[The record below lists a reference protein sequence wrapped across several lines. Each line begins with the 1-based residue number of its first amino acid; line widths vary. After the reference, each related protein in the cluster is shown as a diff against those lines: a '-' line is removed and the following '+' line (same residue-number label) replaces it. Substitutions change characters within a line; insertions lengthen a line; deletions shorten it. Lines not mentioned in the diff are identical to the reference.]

1 MNKEQKEIESN
12 RAFWHAHIK
21 GRWPGDDCEAIIK
34 SPKYAY
40 LYARYVINGRWPE
53 AEKTISKDPEHASEY
68 ARYVINGRWPEAEE
82 TIIKDPKG
90 AYLYARFVI
99 KGRWPEAEETII
111 KDPKSAYSYIEDVI
125 KGQRSVILELEHL
138 DDTHLCKFSTVRL
151 YVSKIDWADQAND
164 FPIPKRL
171 KRALKKAC
179 VYPGGL
185 VVTSV

>member
-1 MNKEQKEIESN
+1 MNTDIMDAEQKEVWAEFLED
-12 RAFWHAHIK
+12 A
-21 GRWPGDDCEAIIK
+21 CQ
-34 SPKYAY
+34 YA
-40 LYARYVINGRWPE
+40 G
-53 AEKTISKDPEHASEY
+53 KC
-68 ARYVINGRWPEAEE
+68 GRWPEAEE
-82 TIIKDPKG
+82 FLSKDPRS
-90 AYLYARFVI
+90 AYCYAKNVI

-138 DDTHLCKFSTVRL
+138 DDAHLCKFSTVRL

-179 VYPGGL
+179 VA
-185 VVTSV
+185 S

>member
-1 MNKEQKEIESN
+1 MNEEQKKVLYS
-12 RAFWHAHIK
+12 IK
-21 GRWPGDDCEAIIK
+21 
-34 SPKYAY
+34 
-40 LYARYVINGRWPE
+40 GRWPE
-53 AEKTISKDPEHASEY
+53 AEETTKENPWAHWYVRGVIKGRWPEAEETINKDPEQAFFY
-68 ARYVINGRWPEAEE
+68 ALYVINGRWPEAEE

-138 DDTHLCKFSTVRL
+138 DDANLCKFSTVRL

-171 KRALKKAC
+171 KRALKKFLA
-179 VYPGGL
+179 
-185 VVTSV
+185 